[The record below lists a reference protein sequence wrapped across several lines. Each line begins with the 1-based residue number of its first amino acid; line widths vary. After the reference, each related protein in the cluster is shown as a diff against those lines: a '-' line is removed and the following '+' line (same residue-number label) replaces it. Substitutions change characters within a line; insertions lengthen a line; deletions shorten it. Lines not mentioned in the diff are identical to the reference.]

1 MNEVIVSKKNQGIS
15 PQVHI
20 ALSEIAEGMRK
31 VVNSTIDVAIIIAKH
46 ESKDYWSEVEDALL
60 NKVQWFDRGVM
71 SMYKK
76 IGNNLA
82 LRNEEN
88 RDKLP
93 LSYNTLYQL
102 AFADAERLNQAIDK
116 GTINVNTT
124 LKQAKEFKE
133 KDLKVAGKKKEK
145 EKEVEPL
152 SITVKIRFADGKG
165 KTRLAKQALN
175 AFKMSL
181 ADTDAKVTWTEF

>member
-1 MNEVIVSKKNQGIS
+1 MNEVIVPKKNQGIS
-15 PQVHI
+15 PQVHD

-31 VVNSTIDVAIIIAKH
+31 VVNSTIDVAIIIAKYRN
-46 ESKDYWSEVEDALL
+46 STYWEDVEDALL
-60 NKVQWFDRGVM
+60 NKVQWFDPSVM

-76 IGNNLA
+76 IGNNLT
-82 LRNEEN
+82 LRSEKN

-93 LSYNTLYQL
+93 PSYNTLYAL
-102 AFADAERLNQAIDK
+102 ADCDAERLQIAIDR
-116 GTINVNTT
+116 GTVSPTTT
-124 LKQAKEFKE
+124 LKQAKELKA
-133 KDLKVAGKKKEK
+133 KDAKKSGKKKEQ
-145 EKEVEPL
+145 EVEPL